1 MNIKSVDYLK
11 THSDEILDLVNK
23 NQETI
28 IITKNDEAKAVI
40 QDISSYEE
48 FRKAFF
54 LLKLLSRG
62 EKDYQEGRVISH
74 KELKK
79 QMDDKLKNLQ
89 NVND

>member
-48 FRKAFF
+48 FQKAFF
-54 LLKLLSRG
+54 LLKFLSRG

-79 QMDDKLKNLQ
+79 QMDEKVKNLQ
-89 NVND
+89 DVNE